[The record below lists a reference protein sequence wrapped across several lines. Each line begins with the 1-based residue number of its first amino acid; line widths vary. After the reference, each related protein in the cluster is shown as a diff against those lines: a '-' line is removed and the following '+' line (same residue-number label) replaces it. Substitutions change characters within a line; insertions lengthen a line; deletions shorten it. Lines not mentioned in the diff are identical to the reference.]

1 MFYLQLE
8 WNHNPVMVNMDEVIF
23 FVPDNENNGAI
34 IHMLKNT
41 LFVSNSYE
49 EIRDKVIKRQG
60 YVDYMDR

>member
-34 IHMLKNT
+34 IHMPKNT

-49 EIRDKVIKRQG
+49 EIKDKVIKRQG